1 MKKFLTAGLFLTFF
15 VVAHASETDSL
26 IAVLDS
32 NMAVREK
39 YMEMKEM
46 RIRSLKALAGKSD
59 LSPEQAYSINTLLYK
74 EYVKYNFDSTLMY
87 LNRNQSIAIF
97 LKKTEWINETK
108 FHIANLLAAS
118 GLYSESLKV
127 LKSIAPDELTAA
139 QKTDYY
145 SGYQYVYAELS
156 MYTVLKETADE
167 YSAISKSYRDT
178 LLTVLKPGSPEYLML
193 YMSYLL
199 EKGDLAGGLKV
210 NDELLTRTKTWTP
223 EYAVYMF
230 QRAIAYRMMGN
241 SKNTE
246 KYLILSA
253 IADCRSAVKDNVS
266 LTLLA
271 IQLFDRKE
279 IDRAYRYITYSLEDA
294 KFYNSRLRYVEISKI
309 LPMISEAFQIKNA
322 RQTRQLR
329 FYASLVTLMAALLV
343 LAVVVMYIQMQ
354 KRSKTRA
361 DLHNANVQLNAVSQ
375 DLFNANAQLKALNH
389 ELVKSNHVK
398 EEHIGF
404 FLSLCST
411 YIDKLE
417 DFRKM
422 VHRKVSSGQ
431 YEDLYKLT
439 KSAQFFDSEL
449 KEFYASFDNTFL
461 HLFPGFV
468 EEFNALLSEDERI
481 VLKVDE
487 SLNTELR
494 IFALIRLGITDSS
507 KIASFLRYSVNTIYN
522 YRTRVRNK
530 ALVPRDDFENRVR
543 RIGFSEE

>member
-1 MKKFLTAGLFLTFF
+1 MKKLALIWLFLAGGVSAFAT
-15 VVAHASETDSL
+15 EIDSL

-32 NMAVREK
+32 SLAISDK

-46 RIRSLKALAGKSD
+46 RIRSLKLLSGKTD
-59 LSPEQAYSINTLLYK
+59 LSPEQAYSLNTLLYK
-74 EYVKYNFDSTLMY
+74 EYVKYNFDSTLFY

-97 LKKTEWINETK
+97 LKKTEWIQETK

-118 GLYSESLKV
+118 GLYSEALKV
-127 LKSIAPDELTAA
+127 LKSISPHELSAA

-145 SGYQYVYAELS
+145 ASFHYVYVELS
-156 MYTVLKETADE
+156 MYTVLKESADE

-178 LLTVLKPGSPEYLML
+178 LLAVLKQGTPEYLLL
-193 YMSYLL
+193 YEAYLL
-199 EKGDLAGGLKV
+199 DKGNLEGGLKV
-210 NDELLTRTKTWTP
+210 NDELLSQAEKWSP
-223 EYAVYMF
+223 EYAVYTF
-230 QRAIAYRMMGN
+230 QRAIAYRMQGDTQN
-241 SKNTE
+241 AE

-253 IADCRSAVKDNVS
+253 ISDIRSAVKDNVS
-266 LTLLA
+266 LTLLS
-271 IQLFDRKE
+271 ILLFDRKE
-279 IDRAYRYITYSLEDA
+279 IDRAYRYITFSLEDA
-294 KFYNSRLRYVEISKI
+294 KFYNSRLRYIEISKI
-309 LPMISEAFQIKNA
+309 LPMISEAFQIKNEK
-322 RQTRQLR
+322 QKSQLR
-329 FYASLVTLMAALLV
+329 FYALVITFMAFLLI
-343 LAVVVMYIQMQ
+343 LAVVIMYIQMQ
-354 KRSKTRA
+354 KRSKTRT
-361 DLHNANVQLNAVSQ
+361 DLHNANVQLNAVSH

-422 VHRKVSSGQ
+422 VHRKVSTGQ
-431 YEDLYKLT
+431 HEDLFKLT
-439 KSAQFFDSEL
+439 RSAQFFDSEL
-449 KEFYASFDNTFL
+449 KDFYVSFDNTFL

-468 EEFNALLSEDERI
+468 DEFNALLSEEERI
-481 VLKVDE
+481 ILKVDE
-487 SLNTELR
+487 SLNTEIR

-543 RIGFSEE
+543 RIGISEE